1 MNKSKLIMLG
11 IISIFISS
19 GISADPSSYP
29 NSRATYKEVESS
41 VGCESNYSKQKKE
54 DIFREKYKN
63 HYMTWTGEV
72 MLPESSSV
80 SLNVDRFGTQDLA
93 VSFQDKKAGYDLEE
107 GQIITVRFLMTSVGG
122 CFLPHQG
129 RYATIQ

>member
-1 MNKSKLIMLG
+1 MGKSKFIMLG

-19 GISADPSSYP
+19 GISADSSSYP
-29 NSRATYKEVESS
+29 NSRATYDEVESS
-41 VGCESNYSKQKKE
+41 VGCASNYSKQKKE

-72 MLPESSSV
+72 MLPESASV
-80 SLNVDRFGTQDLA
+80 SLNVDRFGTQDLE
-93 VSFQDKKAGYDLEE
+93 VSFLDKKAGYDLEE

-122 CFLPHQG
+122 CFLPHRG
-129 RYATIQ
+129 RYATVQ